1 MHRSIWTVYEVKA
14 KIELTNQNARNAVSG
29 VVNVNSATF
38 TPLFSTTTWKLDCDR
53 IALEQWRFSEILKYL
68 HDVSSNF
75 SGSNTSK

>member
-29 VVNVNSATF
+29 VDKFSNF
-38 TPLFSTTTWKLDCDR
+38 YSTTTWKLDCDR

-75 SGSNTSK
+75 SSSNTSK